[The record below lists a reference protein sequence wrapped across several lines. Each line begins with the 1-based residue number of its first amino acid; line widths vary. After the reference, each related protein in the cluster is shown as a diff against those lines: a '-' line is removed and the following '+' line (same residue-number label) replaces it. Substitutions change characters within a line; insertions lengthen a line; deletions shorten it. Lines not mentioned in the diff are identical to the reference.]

1 MGKITKH
8 DVKVFLLGMLA
19 MFLISVAYD
28 WEESVRAFN
37 DGFNGRPLKKT
48 EPTK

>member
-1 MGKITKH
+1 MKNITKR

-28 WEESVRAFN
+28 WDENVKAFN
-37 DGFNGRPLKKT
+37 DGFNVRPMKT
-48 EPTK
+48 N